1 MPYYCNYGGAGGF
14 TSPTLGNLITGS
26 PKVKV
31 VIDKFSFVGND
42 STQRVIFWQ
51 GGLTASL
58 RELVFR
64 KNGTTD
70 YQLIVGGTV
79 TSVMT
84 NAEAATLYGSSA
96 MTCDEWAVEL
106 DGTTVRM
113 YKDGAVVKTV
123 TGISRGTGRL
133 ADGVFRIGCA
143 PQTDTPANLASQFF
157 AGANSTYGD
166 IQVYINDVLVR
177 SYVTPSTGT
186 TIPDSVGG
194 NTASQTG
201 TWPAGDGEWVFYS
214 SGASNTVT
222 VSATLPK
229 ITGSLTLNEIN
240 PSYVISVSGQLPKIT
255 GAVTLNEINPVFTV
269 AVAGQLPKLTG
280 SIALN
285 QFANNRQAAVNGV
298 LPKLTGAVTLN
309 RIQPNNQAA
318 VSGQLPRITAS
329 ITLRVPDSYPA
340 ANPNDYTVSAYLS
353 TDSTYT
359 ARLSESST
367 INAIISTETTYAA
380 RLN

>member
-1 MPYYCNYGGAGGF
+1 MPYYLNNASSASAAINIPQIVIGATVGDYVEIKAVANSGNPTNTYRLFGDRLNSGF
-14 TSPTLGNLITGS
+14 TNLVEMSSSQVLLRANSATNLAFSTGYTQPAVGAIFTLKI
-26 PKVKV
+26 VK
-31 VIDKFSFVGND
+31 SS
-42 STQRVIFWQ
+42 STQWQ
-51 GGLTASL
+51 AFLNGSSIGTATSSNTLIINGLFRISNTTADCFRGGVYYAAISDNGG
-58 RELVFR
+58 VFATR
-64 KNGTTD
+64 YYNPSSTSS
-70 YQLIVGGTV
+70 GTV
-79 TSVMT
+79 LPDTV
-84 NAEAATLYGSSA
+84 NSA
-96 MTCDEWAVEL
+96 NN
-106 DGTTVRM
+106 G
-113 YKDGAVVKTV
+113 
-123 TGISRGTGRL
+123 
-133 ADGVFRIGCA
+133 
-143 PQTDTPANLASQFF
+143 N
-157 AGANSTYGD
+157 
-166 IQVYINDVLVR
+166 QV
-177 SYVTPSTGT
+177 
-186 TIPDSVGG
+186 
-194 NTASQTG
+194 G
-201 TWPAGDGEWVFYS
+201 TWPANDSEWVFYS

-240 PSYVISVSGQLPKIT
+240 PSYAISVSGQLPKLT
-255 GAVTLNEINPVFTV
+255 GSVALNEINPVFTV

-285 QFANNRQAAVNGV
+285 QFANNRQVTVNGI

-309 RIQPNNQAA
+309 RIQPNNQAS

-367 INAIISTETTYAA
+367 INAIISASSTFNA

>member
-1 MPYYCNYGGAGGF
+1 MPYYLNNASSASAGINIPSVVIGATVGDYIEIKAVANSGNPSSNYRLAGQQSGFSNFIEIRPASAAIACGGSSVTFTTGYTQPAVGSIFTIRFTRASSTTWRCTLNGSVLGADLFNSNNCTLDAFFRFASSTSEAFRGGIYYVAISTNGGASVTRYYDPSS
-14 TSPTLGNLITGS
+14 TSS
-26 PKVKV
+26 
-31 VIDKFSFVGND
+31 
-42 STQRVIFWQ
+42 
-51 GGLTASL
+51 
-58 RELVFR
+58 
-64 KNGTTD
+64 
-70 YQLIVGGTV
+70 GTV
-79 TSVMT
+79 LPDTV
-84 NAEAATLYGSSA
+84 NSA
-96 MTCDEWAVEL
+96 NN
-106 DGTTVRM
+106 G
-113 YKDGAVVKTV
+113 
-123 TGISRGTGRL
+123 
-133 ADGVFRIGCA
+133 
-143 PQTDTPANLASQFF
+143 N
-157 AGANSTYGD
+157 
-166 IQVYINDVLVR
+166 QV
-177 SYVTPSTGT
+177 
-186 TIPDSVGG
+186 
-194 NTASQTG
+194 G
-201 TWPAGDGEWVFYS
+201 TWPANDSEWVFYS
-214 SGASNTVT
+214 SGASNTIS

-285 QFANNRQAAVNGV
+285 QFANNRQVTVNGV

-309 RIQPNNQAA
+309 RIQPSNQVA

-367 INAIISTETTYAA
+367 INAIISASSTFNA